1 MGQLVRLNTVFGNK
15 RLPVI
20 IDRDI
25 SALES
30 EILSLPNLRGFW
42 DMSDT
47 ASRTVS
53 GGKITKILDKS
64 AAANHLVADHSSAPV
79 VDGSVLGGLSSA
91 YFDGS
96 VGMVSEGNV
105 FNAAWDKVTFVV
117 FAVKSEIT
125 NPINTVLVAGKT
137 NATVTLYT
145 NNSNI
150 GINSANLFL
159 NGGVNLPGKPISVI
173 ASTNLTENRS
183 AIRSEESVVQQSNLA
198 PRTLKT
204 EPIYIGRWPENADQ
218 EKAIGWKGYIG
229 HVMVFNGYIEDSHY
243 ISDLLLEYARRKYN
257 TSAWENR

>member
-15 RLPVI
+15 KLPVI

-64 AAANHLVADHSSAPV
+64 AAKHLVATQSSAPI
-79 VDGSVLGGLSSA
+79 VDDSVLGGLSSA

-96 VGMVSEGNV
+96 VGMASEGNV

-137 NATVTLYT
+137 NTTVTIYT

-150 GINSANLFL
+150 GINSANLF
-159 NGGVNLPGKPISVI
+159 
-173 ASTNLTENRS
+173 
-183 AIRSEESVVQQSNLA
+183 
-198 PRTLKT
+198 
-204 EPIYIGRWPENADQ
+204 
-218 EKAIGWKGYIG
+218 
-229 HVMVFNGYIEDSHY
+229 
-243 ISDLLLEYARRKYN
+243 
-257 TSAWENR
+257 